1 MLIAI
6 FCLEM
11 LVFAPL
17 PVNMKVKKQLTIET
31 LREYKGL
38 EYLSDHE
45 VEQIVDALK
54 KFARI
59 PLRAY
64 RIKKEQEKTD
74 KR

>member
-1 MLIAI
+1 M
-6 FCLEM
+6 EM

-64 RIKKEQEKTD
+64 RIKKEQEKTE